1 MLAPR
6 QLVFS
11 ALEGALIDA
20 RTDSFSGAEEALTE
34 LRRRNIPLILLSSRT
49 RAEIEPV
56 RRKLEHNHP
65 FITENGGGIFFPDG
79 YFNLRIPGAVRW
91 GRYFCIAQ
99 GRPYEEVCE
108 ALNEIA
114 GECGVSVTGFRDMNA
129 REISA
134 NTGLRPRAAE
144 LARDREFEE
153 PFFFTSTDAAAIAR
167 FVAAARGQGFAVHS
181 GATFWRFSAGCD
193 PARAVRVVAQLFRQA
208 TRLKLR
214 LVGIG
219 AGDADLPWL
228 QAMDQAFLLSD
239 RQKAG
244 EAMGAMSK
252 VRPQTRKVTRIE
264 SPGATGWAQTIFNII
279 S

>member
-1 MLAPR
+1 LLAPR

-11 ALEGALIDA
+11 ALEGALVDA
-20 RTDSFSGAEEALTE
+20 RTDSFSGAEEALSE
-34 LRRRNIPLILLSSRT
+34 LHRRNIPLILLSSRT

-56 RRKLEHNHP
+56 RRKLEHSHP

-79 YFNLRIPGAVRW
+79 YFNLRIPGGVRV

-114 GECGVSVTGFRDMNA
+114 GECHVGVTGFRDMNA

-134 NTGLRPRAAE
+134 NTGLRPQAAE
-144 LARDREFEE
+144 LAGDREFEE
-153 PFFFTSTDAAAIAR
+153 PFFFTSADAAAIGR
-167 FVAAARGQGFAVHS
+167 FVAAARGRGFDARPGS
-181 GATFWRFSAGCD
+181 TFWRFSAGCD
-193 PARAVRVVAQLFRQA
+193 TARAVRTVAQLFRQA

-214 LVGIG
+214 PAGVG
-219 AGDADLPWL
+219 AGDEDLHWV
-228 QAMDQAFLLSD
+228 QVMDQAILLSGS
-239 RQKAG
+239 RSN
-244 EAMGAMSK
+244 EETTSGAPQI
-252 VRPQTRKVTRIE
+252 RPQARKVTKIE
-264 SPGATGWAQTIFNII
+264 STGAAGWARAIFNII

>member
-1 MLAPR
+1 LLAPR

-11 ALEGALIDA
+11 ALEGALVDA
-20 RTDSFSGAEEALTE
+20 RTDSFSGAEEALSE
-34 LRRRNIPLILLSSRT
+34 LHRRNIPLILLSSRT

-56 RRKLEHNHP
+56 RRKLEHGHP

-79 YFNLRIPGAVRW
+79 YFNLRIPGGVRV

-114 GECGVSVTGFRDMNA
+114 GECHVGVTGFRDMNA

-134 NTGLRPRAAE
+134 NTGLRPQAAE
-144 LARDREFEE
+144 LAGDREFEE
-153 PFFFTSTDAAAIAR
+153 PFFFTSADAAAIGR
-167 FVAAARGQGFAVHS
+167 FVAAARGRGFDARPGS
-181 GATFWRFSAGCD
+181 TFWRFSAGCD
-193 PARAVRVVAQLFRQA
+193 TARAVRTVAQLFRQA

-214 LVGIG
+214 LAGIG
-219 AGDADLPWL
+219 AGNEDLHWV
-228 QAMDQAFLLSD
+228 QAMDQAILLSGS
-239 RQKAG
+239 RSN
-244 EAMGAMSK
+244 EETTSGAPQI
-252 VRPQTRKVTRIE
+252 RPQARKVTRIE
-264 SPGATGWAQTIFNII
+264 ASGAAGWARAIFNII

>member
-11 ALEGALIDA
+11 ALEGALVDA
-20 RTDSFSGAEEALTE
+20 RTDSFSGAEEALSE
-34 LRRRNIPLILLSSRT
+34 LHRRNIPLILLSSRT

-79 YFNLRIPGAVRW
+79 YFNLRIPGAVRF

-99 GRPYEEVCE
+99 GRPYKEVCE
-108 ALNEIA
+108 TLSEIA
-114 GECGVSVTGFRDMNA
+114 QGSGVGVTGFRDMNA

-153 PFFFTSTDAAAIAR
+153 PFFFTSTDDAAIGR
-167 FVAAARGQGFAVHS
+167 FVAAARGRGFDARPGS
-181 GATFWRFSAGCD
+181 TFWRFSAGCD
-193 PARAVRVVAQLFRQA
+193 TTRAVRLVGQLFRRA

-219 AGDADLPWL
+219 AGDDDLPWL
-228 QAMDQAFLLSD
+228 QAMDQAFLLSGSQKSNETEGCP
-239 RQKAG
+239 RQA
-244 EAMGAMSK
+244 EPLA
-252 VRPQTRKVTRIE
+252 RKVTKVE
-264 SPGATGWAQTIFNII
+264 LSGAAGWSQAIFNII

>member
-11 ALEGALIDA
+11 ALEGALVDA
-20 RTDSFSGAEEALTE
+20 RTDSFSGAEESLAE
-34 LRRRNIPLILLSSRT
+34 LHRRNIPFILLSSRT

-79 YFNLRIPGAVRW
+79 YFNLRIPGAERV

-99 GRPYEEVCE
+99 GRRYQEVCE

-114 GECGVSVTGFRDMNA
+114 QECGVGVTGFRDMNA

-134 NTGLRPRAAE
+134 NTGLRPRAAA

-153 PFFFTSTDAAAIAR
+153 PFFFTSADAAAIAR
-167 FVAAARGQGFAVHS
+167 FVAASRGRGFDVQP
-181 GATFWRFSAGCD
+181 GLTFWRFSAGCD
-193 PARAVRVVAQLFRQA
+193 TVRAVRVVAQLFRQA

-214 LVGIG
+214 LTGIG
-219 AGDADLPWL
+219 AGGEDLPWL
-228 QAMDQAFLLSD
+228 QAMDQAFLLSES
-239 RQKAG
+239 QKSH
-244 EAMGAMSK
+244 ETTN
-252 VRPQTRKVTRIE
+252 RPSQSQPLTRKVTRIE
-264 SPGATGWAQTIFNII
+264 SSGAAGWARAIFNII